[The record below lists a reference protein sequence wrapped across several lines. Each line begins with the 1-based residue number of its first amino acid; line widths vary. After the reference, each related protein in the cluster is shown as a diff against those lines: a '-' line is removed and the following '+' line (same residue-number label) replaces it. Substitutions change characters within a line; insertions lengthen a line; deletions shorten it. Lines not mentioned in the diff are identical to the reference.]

1 VENGFGENFMSDFN
15 YHAMSDGELVERL
28 EKGEMQ
34 TNSDLYAE
42 FIRRM
47 EEKGILYNDTP
58 QDEERWKADIASS
71 IRRK

>member
-1 VENGFGENFMSDFN
+1 MSDFN

>member
-1 VENGFGENFMSDFN
+1 MSDFN
-15 YHAMSDGELVERL
+15 YRAISDRELVKRL

-42 FIRRM
+42 SIGRM

-71 IRRK
+71 VRRK